1 MKELFQWRKSLIF
14 YSLSC

>member
-1 MKELFQWRKSLIF
+1 MDKGLWGIF